1 MDPHMDHPIVDCDV
15 HVYPR
20 DPEELQKYLPLPWK
34 HWYRGESRP
43 FYQSKPPLHGSRQDA
58 FAPGGGR
65 PGTDP
70 DTLRRQ
76 LIDQYGIRHAILLPR
91 VFANMYPDPDYATAL
106 ARAFNDWLADT
117 WLTAYNADGCF
128 RGSLNVAQQDPHAA
142 AAEIERIG
150 GHEYMVQVMVDSG
163 ARAPFGQRQYH
174 PIYEQCEKLGLPF
187 AIHPGTDGAGINAAP
202 TPGYPTHLVE
212 WHTLLSLGFQ
222 AHLVSFITE
231 GVFER
236 YPGLTVVLVE
246 GGVAWLAPL
255 IWRLTD
261 HWRSMRTEVPWMD
274 KPPLHYLHR
283 NVRLTTQPMEN
294 PDDPAHLAALLR
306 SIAAH
311 RVLMYS
317 SDYPHFDFDSPT
329 VIARH
334 LPADMHEAVF
344 HANAARLYR
353 LPLPPATAS
362 DRDRASR
369 VDGGS

>member
-1 MDPHMDHPIVDCDV
+1 MIIDCDV

-43 FYQSKPPLHGSRQDA
+43 FYQAKPPLHGSRQDA
-58 FAPGGGR
+58 FTPGGGR

-76 LIDQYGIRHAILLPR
+76 LIDQYGICHAILLPR

-106 ARAFNDWLADT
+106 CRAFNDWLADT
-117 WLTAYNADGCF
+117 WLSAYNADGCF
-128 RGSLNVAQQDPHAA
+128 RGSINVAQQDPQAA

-150 GHEYMVQVMVDSG
+150 GHEHMVQVMVDSG

-174 PIYEQCEKLGLPF
+174 PIYEQCEKLRLPF

-236 YPGLTVVLVE
+236 YPGFMVVLTE

-294 PDDPAHLAALLR
+294 PDNPAHLAALLR
-306 SIAAH
+306 SIEADK
-311 RVLMYS
+311 VLMYS
-317 SDYPHFDFDSPT
+317 SDYPHFDFDAPT
-329 VIARH
+329 VTRNRSTRPS
-334 LPADMHEAVF
+334 L
-344 HANAARLYR
+344 
-353 LPLPPATAS
+353 S
-362 DRDRASR
+362 
-369 VDGGS
+369 

>member
-1 MDPHMDHPIVDCDV
+1 MAHQMERPI
-15 HVYPR
+15 
-20 DPEELQKYLPLPWK
+20 
-34 HWYRGESRP
+34 
-43 FYQSKPPLHGSRQDA
+43 
-58 FAPGGGR
+58 
-65 PGTDP
+65 
-70 DTLRRQ
+70 
-76 LIDQYGIRHAILLPR
+76 I
-91 VFANMYPDPDYATAL
+91 
-106 ARAFNDWLADT
+106 
-117 WLTAYNADGCF
+117 
-128 RGSLNVAQQDPHAA
+128 
-142 AAEIERIG
+142 
-150 GHEYMVQVMVDSG
+150 
-163 ARAPFGQRQYH
+163 
-174 PIYEQCEKLGLPF
+174 
-187 AIHPGTDGAGINAAP
+187 GTDGAGINAAP

-236 YPGLTVVLVE
+236 YPRFTVVLVE

-261 HWRSMRTEVPWMD
+261 HWRSMRSEVPWMD

-306 SIAAH
+306 NIDADQ
-311 RVLMYS
+311 VLMYS

-334 LPADMHEAVF
+334 LPADMHHRVF

-353 LPLPPATAS
+353 LPPTELPTQ
-362 DRDRASR
+362 R
-369 VDGGS
+369 